1 MVLGSNP
8 TKNSQAGFRLSWIQV
23 SKGCHQDSVPLGPWP
38 CSPPLAPF
46 SGGLSPVEPKVATSN
61 SGPPQHING
70 KRGPRCVTLEHV
82 LIPEPLTVPM
92 VGKALSGS
100 LALCLPTAVKGAELP
115 ATWRDWRVL
124 SPKERKKGEWVQGS
138 RKPQRRPL
146 QG

>member
-1 MVLGSNP
+1 MTLG
-8 TKNSQAGFRLSWIQV
+8 
-23 SKGCHQDSVPLGPWP
+23 
-38 CSPPLAPF
+38 
-46 SGGLSPVEPKVATSN
+46 
-61 SGPPQHING
+61 
-70 KRGPRCVTLEHV
+70 HV

-92 VGKALSGS
+92 VWKALSGS

-115 ATWRDWRVL
+115 ATWRDWGVL